1 MESEVSMSSSMSQ
14 PSAETDMPASTR
26 RDSVI
31 MGNKSYMGVLLR
43 LIGAELYKIRRRSM
57 SKVLSIVALVM
68 MIIFFCIISIGSF
81 FVLASPAATFLS
93 APCSAN
99 SVVGTPCTNQSP
111 TQAELDQAKLNALTT
126 VSSPLRLPASLDI
139 ALQLIGVVGLVLIV
153 ILTGTIVGGEYSVG
167 TIRLMFTRGPTRT
180 QFFLAKLGAVL
191 ACIILGVL
199 ITVPLGILT
208 GALFNLFTGIG
219 TNFSFLT
226 MSWFLHSIL
235 KLLITMLSL
244 FTFAVIAFC
253 LSTLGRAT
261 AAGVAGALIWWGLE
275 AIIGSILLLIGNETS
290 GSLAVI
296 AKAIPNFFI
305 SNSISTL
312 SQNQNTYI
320 SSNVLR
326 VGAVPD
332 WQALLVLAVY
342 LIVFIGIAW
351 WVNQKRDVT
360 N

>member
-1 MESEVSMSSSMSQ
+1 MSSSIS
-14 PSAETDMPASTR
+14 PSSAASGMPASTR
-26 RDSVI
+26 QSSVI
-31 MGNKSYMGVLLR
+31 MGNASYLGVLLR
-43 LIGAELYKIRRRSM
+43 LIGAELYKIRRRAM
-57 SKVLSIVALVM
+57 SKVLSIIALIIMVM
-68 MIIFFCIISIGSF
+68 FFCIISIGSF
-81 FVLASPAATFLS
+81 FVLASPSATFLS
-93 APCSAN
+93 VSSCLSTTTKT
-99 SVVGTPCTNQSP
+99 GTPCANQSP

-126 VSSPLRLPASLDI
+126 VSTPLRLPSSLDV

-191 ACIILGVL
+191 VCIVLGVL
-199 ITVPLGILT
+199 VTVLLGMLT
-208 GALFNLFTGIG
+208 GAVLNLFTGISS
-219 TNFSFLT
+219 NFSFLT
-226 MSWFLHSIL
+226 MSWFLHSLL

-244 FTFAVIAFC
+244 FMFAAIALC

-261 AAGVAGALIWWGLE
+261 AAGVAGALVWWGLE
-275 AIIGSILLLIGNETS
+275 AIVGSVLALIGNETS
-290 GSLAVI
+290 GSLGAV

-305 SNSISTL
+305 STSINTL
-312 SQNQNTYI
+312 SQNQSTYI
-320 SSNVLR
+320 TSNVLR
-326 VGAVPD
+326 AGVVPD

-351 WVNQKRDVT
+351 WVNQKRDIS